1 MRMYRII
8 FDTREAAIVKLR
20 ELKKACPNAIKAYI
34 KEERAESKNPV
45 FVLYWSLQKNEED

>member
-20 ELKKACPNAIKAYI
+20 ELKRAFPNEIEAYI
-34 KEERAESKNPV
+34 KAEKTESKNPV
-45 FVLYWSLQKNEED
+45 FVLYWSLKKNEED

>member
-20 ELKKACPNAIKAYI
+20 ELKRACPNAIETYI
-34 KEERAESKNPV
+34 KEERTESNNPV